1 MACLSSLDVT
11 HFDHWVLFREERI
24 FRPLPLSPPQACMRG
39 IMDDLN
45 TSGLPLSSY
54 YGVKWALE
62 EEVRVKVEGEEE
74 LTHIPTGLSGTITQH
89 QLTVT
94 SAPQSYGALSER
106 DT

>member
-1 MACLSSLDVT
+1 
-11 HFDHWVLFREERI
+11 
-24 FRPLPLSPPQACMRG
+24 LSPPQACMRG

-62 EEVRVKVEGEEE
+62 EEVRVKVEEEEE
-74 LTHIPTGLSGTITQH
+74 LTHIRTGLSDTITQH

-106 DT
+106 DTDVRTAG